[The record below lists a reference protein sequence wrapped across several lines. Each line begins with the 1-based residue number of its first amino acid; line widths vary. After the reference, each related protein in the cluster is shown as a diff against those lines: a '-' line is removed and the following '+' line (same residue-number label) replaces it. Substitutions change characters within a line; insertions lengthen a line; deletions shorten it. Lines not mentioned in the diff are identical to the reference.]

1 MIRDNKLWIG
11 TGSKDVY
18 LLPKLANRHG
28 LIAGATG
35 TGKTTTLKVLAE
47 GFSEL
52 GVPVFLAD
60 IKGDVASLAQRGEE
74 DEAVYKRIQ
83 DLKIENFS
91 FKDYPT
97 EFWDVYGEY
106 GLPVRTTISEM
117 GPLLLSKLLG
127 LNEVQTSVL
136 TVIFKI
142 SDDKGLLLLD
152 IKDLRAM
159 LQFIYDNAGEY
170 ESTYGKM
177 STSTITAIMRSTVFL
192 EEQGGDLF
200 FGEPALDI
208 SDWMKVDENGKGV
221 INILQGIKLFHS
233 QTLYATF
240 LLWMLSEMFE
250 RLPEVGDLEK
260 PKLVFFFDEAHLL
273 FRDMP
278 KALISK
284 IEQVVKLIRSKGVG
298 VYFITQAPSDIPDE
312 VLNQLSNKIQ
322 HALRAY
328 TPAEQKV
335 IKAAAQSYRVNEAF
349 STEAVLTELAIGEA
363 LVSCLDE
370 EGKPNIVERVM
381 ILPPSSYM
389 GLLDESIRN
398 RIINNSLLYN
408 KYIEQVDRESA
419 YELLAN
425 KNEEKTQTQL
435 EQPQKQET
443 VKPVVKEA
451 KKTPTKK
458 PSLLE
463 KGVTSTITS
472 IGREVGRQIIRGIL
486 GGLK

>member
-1 MIRDNKLWIG
+1 MIIDNKIWIG
-11 TGSKDVY
+11 KGEKEVF
-18 LLPKLANRHG
+18 LLPEMANRHG

-60 IKGDVASLAQRGEE
+60 IKGDVASLAQKGEDSE
-74 DEAVYKRIQ
+74 SVYKRVQ
-83 DLKIENFS
+83 DFNLQEFS
-91 FKDYPT
+91 FQSFST
-97 EFWDVYGEY
+97 EFWDVFAEY

-127 LNEVQTSVL
+127 LNDVQASVL

-142 SDDKGLLLLD
+142 ADDHGLLLLD

-159 LQFIYDNAGEY
+159 LQFIYENAKDY
-170 ESTYGKM
+170 ESSYGKM
-177 STSTITAIMRSTVFL
+177 STASISAIMRSIVFL
-192 EEQGGDLF
+192 EEQGGELF

-208 SDWMKVDENGKGV
+208 NDWIQLDSDGKGI
-221 INILQGIKLFHS
+221 INILQGVKLFHNP
-233 QTLYATF
+233 TLYATF
-240 LLWMLSEMFE
+240 LLWMLSEVFE
-250 RLPEVGDLEK
+250 KLPEVGDVDK

-273 FRDMP
+273 FKDMP
-278 KALISK
+278 KPLVSK

-298 VYFITQAPSDIPDE
+298 IYFITQAPSDIPDE

-328 TPAEQKV
+328 TPAEQKI
-335 IKAAAQSYRVNEAF
+335 IKAAAQSYRANESF
-349 STEAVLTELAIGEA
+349 NTEQVLTELGIGEA

-370 EGKPNIVERVM
+370 EGKPRVVERVS
-381 ILPPSSYM
+381 ILPPQSYM

-398 RIINNSLLYN
+398 RIINNSRLYN
-408 KYIEQVDRESA
+408 KYIEAVDRESA
-419 YELLAN
+419 YEILTR
-425 KNEEKTQTQL
+425 KNEEQSRLVEEQQL
-435 EQPQKQET
+435 KVEE
-443 VKPVVKEA
+443 VKVAEKAA
-451 KKTPTKK
+451 KKAPAKK
-458 PSLLE
+458 PTLFE
-463 KGVTSTITS
+463 KGMNSTITS
-472 IGREVGRQIIRGIL
+472 IGREVGRQIARGIL